1 MGRSKKNKSKEMRSK
16 EEQNTLIEDVGPR
29 SLEDSEPAAVVS
41 EWLGTSPER
50 RQLRN
55 TRAESVQSVF
65 IELLLPAGGS
75 VLQPWLEAKQDC
87 SGSWGDS
94 RLMLPPL
101 SIYNA
106 HLLTQQHVLVG
117 LVPRSLS
124 FKACALK
131 GIPANSGIACAGRL
145 TQESGDVP
153 LWHTQRCSRCI
164 S

>member
-1 MGRSKKNKSKEMRSK
+1 MGRSKKSKSKEIQSK
-16 EEQNTLIEDVGPR
+16 EEQNPVIEDVGPH
-29 SLEDSEPAAVVS
+29 SVEDSEPAAVVS

-55 TRAESVQSVF
+55 TRAESMQSVF

-75 VLQPWLEAKQDC
+75 VLQPRLEAIQDC

-124 FKACALK
+124 FKACVLK
-131 GIPANSGIACAGRL
+131 GYPSKLGHCVCRSARRTACLAHPAL
-145 TQESGDVP
+145 
-153 LWHTQRCSRCI
+153 
-164 S
+164 